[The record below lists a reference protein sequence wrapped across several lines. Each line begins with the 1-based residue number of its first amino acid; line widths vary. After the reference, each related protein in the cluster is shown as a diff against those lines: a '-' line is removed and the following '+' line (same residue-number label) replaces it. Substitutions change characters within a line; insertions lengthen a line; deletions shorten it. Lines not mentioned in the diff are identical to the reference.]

1 MQGFTHAVFSD
12 TLCCLPQMQAPAVQ
26 QQQHQQQEAE
36 EQQQEQQALASTN
49 GSSPSLKASNQ
60 FVKRKRMDRMV
71 KA

>member
-1 MQGFTHAVFSD
+1 
-12 TLCCLPQMQAPAVQ
+12 MQAPAVQ